1 MTRSTTWTVRI
12 ALAALVLAAA
22 ALAGAA
28 TASASRVHFV
38 DIAGTAE
45 FKSERSGTFAKDAV
59 SIPTW
64 SSSFVDGLTG
74 QSFNYTMVGRSPM
87 DGSSNT
93 VVGTMIVPV
102 DLRFESSGG
111 VLNGSS
117 RTQLVLGSPIFQ
129 SALFD
134 GPSYATQYGNAMH
147 KDMFWATGG
156 SNPAYNVTLEN
167 TGVMAPVRVDVPKSK
182 GHDLIG
188 QRTGIHF
195 ALADYAWLSN
205 RLKDSIKDMSP
216 TVVPIFIVDNTFLWL
231 DTPDQC
237 CVVGFHGAL
246 GKNKQISTYIF
257 ASYSDAGLFD
267 PLPGQPQSYEADIH
281 ALSHEVSEWYAD
293 PFLSNEV
300 VPWSSP
306 LAPQYG
312 CTNLLETGD
321 PVFGYGWNQPM
332 PNGVTYHPEDEAFF
346 SWFAHESPSRGF
358 AGRYTYL
365 NTFTSPAPGC

>member
-22 ALAGAA
+22 ALSGAA

-74 QSFNYTMVGRSPM
+74 QSFNYTMVGTSPM

-117 RTQLVLGSPIFQ
+117 RTQLVLDSPIFQ
-129 SALFD
+129 PALYD
-134 GPSYATQYGNAMH
+134 GPSYSTQYGNAMQ

-167 TGVMAPVRVDVPKSK
+167 TGVTAPVRIDVPKSK

-195 ALADYAWLSN
+195 ALADYAWLTN

-216 TVVPIFIVDNTFLWL
+216 SIVPIFIVDNTFLWL
-231 DTPDQC
+231 GTPAQC

-246 GKNKQISTYIF
+246 GWNKQIATYIF
-257 ASYSDAGLFD
+257 ASYSDEGLFD
-267 PLPGQPQSYEADIH
+267 PLPGQAQSYEADIH

-332 PNGVTYHPEDEAFF
+332 PNGVTYHQRTRP
-346 SWFAHESPSRGF
+346 SSRGSRTRAPR
-358 AGRYTYL
+358 AGSAGATRT
-365 NTFTSPAPGC
+365 

>member
-1 MTRSTTWTVRI
+1 MTRSAAWTVRI

-22 ALAGAA
+22 ALAGAS
-28 TASASRVHFV
+28 TASAGRVRFV
-38 DIAGTAE
+38 DIAGTAQ
-45 FKSERSGTFAKDAV
+45 FKSERSGTFSQDSV

-64 SSSFVDGLTG
+64 SSSYVDGLTS

-87 DGSSNT
+87 AGSSNT
-93 VVGTMIVPV
+93 VVSTVIVPV
-102 DLRFESSGG
+102 DLRFDGGG
-111 VLNGSS
+111 VLKGSS
-117 RTQLVLGSPIFQ
+117 RAQLVLGSPIFQ
-129 SALFD
+129 QALFN
-134 GPSYATQYGNAMH
+134 GPSYATQYGNAMQ
-147 KDMFWATGG
+147 KDMFWKTGG
-156 SNPAYNVTLEN
+156 SNPAYNVTLQN
-167 TGVMAPVRVDVPKSK
+167 ARVMDPVRLDVPKSK

-188 QRTGIHF
+188 QRSGIHF
-195 ALADYAWLSN
+195 GLADYAWLSN
-205 RLKDSIKDMSP
+205 KLKDSIKDLGPS
-216 TVVPIFIVDNTFLWL
+216 VVPIFIVDNTFLWI

-267 PLPGQPQSYEADIH
+267 PLPGQTQSYESDIH

-293 PFLSNEV
+293 PFLSNAV

-312 CTNLLETGD
+312 CTNVLETGD

-332 PNGVTYHPEDEAFF
+332 PNGVTYHPEDEAYF

-358 AGRYTYL
+358 GGRYTYL
-365 NTFTSPAPGC
+365 NTFTSAAPGC

>member
-1 MTRSTTWTVRI
+1 MTRLTTWTVRI

-45 FKSERSGTFAKDAV
+45 FRSERSGTFAKDAV

-64 SSSFVDGLTG
+64 SSSYVDGLTG

-87 DGSSNT
+87 AGSSNT
-93 VVGTMIVPV
+93 VVSTVIVPV

-129 SALFD
+129 PALFD
-134 GPSYATQYGNAMH
+134 GPSDATQYGNAMQ

-156 SNPAYNVTLEN
+156 SNPAYNVTLQN
-167 TGVMAPVRVDVPKSK
+167 GSVMDPVRVDVPKSK
-182 GHDLIG
+182 GYDIIG

-195 ALADYAWLSN
+195 GLADYAWLTN

-216 TVVPIFIVDNTFLWL
+216 TTVPIFIVDNTFLWL

-246 GKNKQISTYIF
+246 GKNKEISTYIF
-257 ASYSDAGLFD
+257 ASYSDAGLFE
-267 PLPGQPQSYEADIH
+267 PLPGQAQSYESDIH

-293 PFLSNEV
+293 PFLSNQV

-306 LAPQYG
+306 
-312 CTNLLETGD
+312 LLETGD

-358 AGRYTYL
+358 GGRYTYL
-365 NTFTSPAPGC
+365 NTFTSAAPGC